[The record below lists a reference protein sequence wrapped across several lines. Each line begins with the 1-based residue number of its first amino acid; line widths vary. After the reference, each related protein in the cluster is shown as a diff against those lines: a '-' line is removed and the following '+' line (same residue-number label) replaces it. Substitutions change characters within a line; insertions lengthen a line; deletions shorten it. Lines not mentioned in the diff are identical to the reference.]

1 MVLKLYPI
9 RLDELTITELVRRA
23 DGNPV
28 APFIRNIIDGW
39 LGLDDTL
46 QKEHVLKEIEGL
58 TGQIN
63 LLNQQLKIIEESEQ
77 KQIICANTDTERKEY
92 LQTNIDILKMYRDKS
107 ISPKGYQLLQ
117 DNLGFKNKEEV
128 VRWLEEQYQLNIEVN

>member
-1 MVLKLYPI
+1 MALKLYPI
-9 RLDELTITELVRRA
+9 RLEESTIIELERRA

-39 LGLDDTL
+39 LGIDDTL

-63 LLNQQLKIIEESEQ
+63 LLNQQLEIIEESEQ
-77 KQIICANTDTERKEY
+77 KRIISVNTDTERKEY
-92 LQTNIDILKMYRDKS
+92 LQTHIDILKMYRDES
-107 ISPKGYQLLQ
+107 ISPKGFRLLQ
-117 DNLGFKNKEEV
+117 DNLGFKHKDEV
-128 VRWLEEQYQLNIEVN
+128 VLWLEEQCQSTE

>member
-1 MVLKLYPI
+1 MALKLYPI
-9 RLDELTITELVRRA
+9 RLEESTIIELERRA

-39 LGLDDTL
+39 LGIDDTL

-77 KQIICANTDTERKEY
+77 KRIICVNTDTERKEY
-92 LQTNIDILKMYRDKS
+92 LQTHIDILKMYRDKS
-107 ISPKGYQLLQ
+107 ITPKGFRLLQ
-117 DNLGFKNKEEV
+117 DNLGFKHKDEV
-128 VRWLEEQYQLNIEVN
+128 VLWLEEQCQSTE